1 MHAGAGA
8 ARASSILG
16 PNRPERIGGGAV
28 SDEARATGGGIVAK
42 GPGSPGAHP
51 SPALRIGAAGFVA
64 TAVACGP
71 ARMGFGLFVP
81 HFRAEFGLDAAA
93 IGRIGS
99 LAFLASLA
107 GLLVVGALTR
117 RFGARVPVFL
127 GCAAAVAGLALVG
140 LAESAFALGVGIAL
154 AAASSGLCWVPY
166 NRAVERA
173 VASERRPTVLSVVS
187 TGTTFGIVAAGALAL
202 GASLASLSWR
212 PVWLAFAAAAA
223 LAWVVNAL
231 ALPRHRTPGPTVR
244 PDARER
250 PAERRPS
257 RLGAL
262 ATRASVPVHL
272 AAFSFG
278 LLYAVF
284 LSFGVDTVAAH
295 APTGGGGAGAIG
307 ARLFVAFGV
316 AGIAGL
322 ASGALARRLGE
333 AVLVALAL
341 VGVAAAFA
349 ALALAPERFGL
360 ALGAAALM
368 GAATMIVCAALS
380 FWSLTVYPGLP
391 ALGFNAV
398 IVVMTLGSVAGPI
411 LVGAAFGEAG
421 VRAAFGAGAATALA
435 LAGGLVAR
443 GRPARRPGAPAAGR
457 RGAGSDATAAATR

>member
-1 MHAGAGA
+1 M
-8 ARASSILG
+8 
-16 PNRPERIGGGAV
+16 
-28 SDEARATGGGIVAK
+28 SDEARATGGGTVAT
-42 GPGSPGAHP
+42 GPGSSGAHS
-51 SPALRIGAAGFVA
+51 SPALRIGAAGLVA

-81 HFRAEFGLDAAA
+81 RFRTEFGLDAAA

-173 VASERRPTVLSVVS
+173 VPSERRPTVLSVVS

-202 GASLASLSWR
+202 GASFASLSWR
-212 PVWLAFAAAAA
+212 PVWLAFAGAA
-223 LAWVVNAL
+223 LVAWIVNAL
-231 ALPRHRTPGPTVR
+231 ALPRPERSVAASAPGDVE
-244 PDARER
+244 DR
-250 PAERRPS
+250 PARRRPP

-262 ATRASVPVHL
+262 ATRAAAPLHL

-295 APTGGGGAGAIG
+295 APADGEGAGAIG
-307 ARLFVAFGV
+307 AWLFVAFGV
-316 AGIAGL
+316 AGIVGL
-322 ASGALARRLGE
+322 ASGALAHRLGE
-333 AVLVALAL
+333 AVLVGLAL
-341 VGVAAAFA
+341 VAVAAAFA

-380 FWSLTVYPGLP
+380 FWSLAVYPSLP

-398 IVVMTLGSVAGPI
+398 IVVMTLGSVAGPA
-411 LVGAAFGEAG
+411 LVGAAFGETG
-421 VRAAFGAGAATALA
+421 IRAAFGAGAAAALA
-435 LAGGLVAR
+435 LAGVLVVR
-443 GRPARRPGAPAAGR
+443 DRFARRSGAPAAGR
-457 RGAGSDATAAATR
+457 PGAGGDAIAAVATR